1 MTDIFK
7 YYGIDWLLFILVL
20 IHLWLLGNKNKLAF
34 AFGILGCA
42 CGVAFGIMIESIAS
56 VAMNFTFGLLHLR
69 ALVKWSSNPKD
80 VKPKTKILMN
90 AIKFSEEDLNEIIGI
105 SDWESEGGSTNEGE
119 K

>member
-34 AFGILGCA
+34 VFGILGCA

-56 VAMNFTFGLLHLR
+56 VAMNFSFGLLHLR
-69 ALVKWSSNPKD
+69 ALVKWSSNLKD

-105 SDWESEGGSTNEGE
+105 SDWESEGGSTNEIE
-119 K
+119 Q

>member
-34 AFGILGCA
+34 AFGILGCG
-42 CGVAFGIMIESIAS
+42 CGIVFGIMIESIAS

-69 ALVKWSSNPKD
+69 ALIKWSSDPKD
-80 VKPKTKILMN
+80 VKPNTKMIVS
-90 AIKFSEEDLNEIIGI
+90 AINFTEEDLNEMFGM
-105 SDWESEGGSTNEGE
+105 SNWESEGGSIGEGE

>member
-1 MTDIFK
+1 MTDVFK

-34 AFGILGCA
+34 VFGILGCA
-42 CGVAFGIMIESIAS
+42 CGVAFGMMIESIAS

-80 VKPKTKILMN
+80 VKPKTKIIMN

-105 SDWESEGGSTNEGE
+105 SDWESEGGSINEGE

>member
-20 IHLWLLGNKNKLAF
+20 VHLWLLGNKNKLAF
-34 AFGILGCA
+34 VFGILGCA

-56 VAMNFTFGLLHLR
+56 VIMNFTFGLLHFR
-69 ALVKWSSNPKD
+69 ALIKWSSSPKD
-80 VKPKTKILMN
+80 VKPNTKILMN
-90 AIKFSEEDLNEIIGI
+90 AIKLSEEDLNEIFCV
-105 SDWESEGGSTNEGE
+105 SDWESEGGSIGN